1 MRFGSRE
8 VSVFLFSKVWLVLSI
23 GLLSTGWLLLRRRT
37 RPGELWRMEGWI
49 LIGGL
54 GLALVGLLFLIL
66 HLW

>member
-23 GLLSTGWLLLRRRT
+23 GLLSMGWLLLRRRT
-37 RPGELWRMEGWI
+37 RPAELWRMEGWI

>member
-8 VSVFLFSKVWLVLSI
+8 VSVFLFSKVWLVLSV
-23 GLLSTGWLLLRRRT
+23 GLLSMGWLLLRRRT
-37 RPGELWRMEGWI
+37 RPAELWRMEGWI